1 MKIAYAA
8 CLFAALSTG
17 VSPAAAWAAA
27 PEQALASPASSNAV
41 PAAASGTAAIK
52 ASKAVATKASKAATK
67 ASKAVPSSAAASKA
81 VPTAA
86 LKSAPTAPPKPS
98 PTPTVSPSPKRG
110 PHPKALRDA
119 KFRSG
124 SRFIIRETAH
134 LLEIPPE
141 QLIERLSTGT
151 TLAELARERKGW
163 SEEVYVQKLAAAAN
177 ERIDAAVRAG
187 RWNREEAER
196 LKTRLPGMIK
206 QRIHMRGSNPA
217 EHPRPLRPARPE
229 V

>member
-1 MKIAYAA
+1 MKIAFAA

-27 PEQALASPASSNAV
+27 PEEA
-41 PAAASGTAAIK
+41 PAAATE
-52 ASKAVATKASKAATK
+52 
-67 ASKAVPSSAAASKA
+67 A

-86 LKSAPTAPPKPS
+86 SKALSSLDTATEAVPAALKPAPTASPKPS
-98 PTPTVSPSPKRG
+98 PTVSPKRG

-217 EHPRPLRPARPE
+217 EHPRPLRPSRPE

>member
-1 MKIAYAA
+1 MKIVFAA

-27 PEQALASPASSNAV
+27 PEEASAAPVSSKEV
-41 PAAASGTAAIK
+41 PAAATE
-52 ASKAVATKASKAATK
+52 
-67 ASKAVPSSAAASKA
+67 A

-86 LKSAPTAPPKPS
+86 SKALSSLDTASEAVPAALKPAPTASPKPAPS
-98 PTPTVSPSPKRG
+98 VSPKQG
-110 PHPKALRDA
+110 QHPKALRDA

-141 QLIERLSTGT
+141 QLLERLSSGA

-163 SEEVYVQKLAAAAN
+163 SEEVYVQKLADAAN

-196 LKTRLPGMIK
+196 LKMRLPGMIK
-206 QRIHMRGSNPA
+206 QRIHLRGSSPA
-217 EHPRPLRPARPE
+217 EHPRPLRPSRPE

>member
-8 CLFAALSTG
+8 CLLAALSTG

-27 PEQALASPASSNAV
+27 PEQAPASPASFKTG
-41 PAAASGTAAIK
+41 PAAASTAVEATASK
-52 ASKAVATKASKAATK
+52 AVPSTASKAVATASLK
-67 ASKAVPSSAAASKA
+67 PS
-81 VPTAA
+81 PTA
-86 LKSAPTAPPKPS
+86 SPKPS
-98 PTPTVSPSPKRG
+98 PTVSPKRG

-141 QLIERLSTGT
+141 QLLERLSTGT

-196 LKTRLPGMIK
+196 LKMRLPGMIK
-206 QRIHMRGSNPA
+206 QRIHMRGGSPA
-217 EHPRPLRPARPE
+217 EPVRPLRPSRPE